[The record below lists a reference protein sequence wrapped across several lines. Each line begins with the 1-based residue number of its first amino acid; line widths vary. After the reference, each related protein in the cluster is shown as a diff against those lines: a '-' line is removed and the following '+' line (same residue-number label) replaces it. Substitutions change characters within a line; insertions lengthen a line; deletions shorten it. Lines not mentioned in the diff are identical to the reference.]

1 MGRKK
6 SKEEW
11 KTYGGVFDNHTLA
24 DLKKLSSQGHF
35 EEIYSSLALGKEA
48 NIYLAKKTSGELVLL
63 KIYRLENCDFNKM
76 YSYIA
81 QDPRYDSL
89 KGNRRRIIFEW
100 TKREY
105 RNLQKAR
112 ECIKVPTPHAF
123 RNNIIVMEYIG
134 DEKGP
139 AIQLKDADLDDTEQ
153 FFDRVVENI
162 QLLYNKGLV
171 HGDLSSFNI
180 LVDGHQPIFIDFS
193 QGTMTSSL
201 QAPELLMRDI
211 NNITSFFS
219 KRGIEKDP
227 HELYEKITGKT
238 PPPEDL

>member
-1 MGRKK
+1 MARKQ

-11 KTYGGVFDNHTLA
+11 KTYGGVFDNHTIANLR
-24 DLKKLSSQGHF
+24 KLSAQGHF
-35 EEIYSSLALGKEA
+35 EEIRTTLALGKEA
-48 NIYLAKKTSGELVLL
+48 NIFIARKTSGELVIL

-100 TKREY
+100 TRREY
-105 RNLQKAR
+105 RNLQNAR

-123 RNNIIVMEYIG
+123 RDNIIVMEYIG
-134 DEKGP
+134 DEHRP
-139 AIQLKDADLDDTEQ
+139 APQLKNVDLEDPKAFCDQ
-153 FFDRVVENI
+153 IIENI
-162 QLLYNKGLV
+162 KLLYKKGLV

-193 QGTMTSSL
+193 QTTMTTSH
-201 QAPELLMRDI
+201 QAPELLIRDL
-211 NNITSFFS
+211 NNITAFFS
-219 KRGIEKDP
+219 KKGVNRNPK
-227 HELYEKITGKT
+227 ELYTEITGKM
-238 PPPEDL
+238 PPHEDL

>member
-1 MGRKK
+1 MARKK

-11 KTYGGVFDNHTLA
+11 KTYGGVFDNYTIEN
-24 DLKKLSSQGHF
+24 LKKLSSQGHF

-48 NIYLAKKTSGELVLL
+48 NIFIAKTAKEELVVI

-112 ECIKVPTPHAF
+112 ECIKVPTPYTF
-123 RNNIIVMEYIG
+123 KDNIIVMEYIG
-134 DEKGP
+134 DENGP
-139 AIQLKDADLDDTEQ
+139 ALQLKNEELDDEQ
-153 FFDRVVENI
+153 EFFNRIIENMK
-162 QLLYNKGLV
+162 LLYNQGLV

-180 LVDGHQPIFIDFS
+180 LVDGRQPIFIDFS
-193 QGTMTSSL
+193 QSTMTTSR
-201 QAPELLMRDI
+201 QAPELLIRDL
-211 NNITSFFS
+211 NNITNYFAKAGI
-219 KRGIEKDP
+219 KRNPK
-227 HELYEKITGKT
+227 ELYTEITGK
-238 PPPEDL
+238 PSPPEDL